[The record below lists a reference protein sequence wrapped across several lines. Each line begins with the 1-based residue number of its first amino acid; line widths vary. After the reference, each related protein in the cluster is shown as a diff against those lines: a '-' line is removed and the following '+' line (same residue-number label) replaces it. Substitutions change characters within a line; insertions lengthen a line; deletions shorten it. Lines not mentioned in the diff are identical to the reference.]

1 MMDIKEKVK
10 EIVASNLQSPEH
22 FIVDINVSG
31 STAVNKIT
39 VLLDGDNGITID
51 ECARMSRML
60 SKELEEM
67 NFSELPYL
75 LEVSSPGVDK
85 PLKLIR
91 QYNRNVGRKLSI
103 QLSDDSI
110 VVGKLEAISEDR
122 ITILEEKKEKGKS
135 KKVTLAPSEILF
147 SNIKKTNVL
156 VSFN

>member
-1 MMDIKEKVK
+1 MMDIKEKIR
-10 EIVASNLQSPEH
+10 EIVNSNLQSPEH

-31 STAVNKIT
+31 STTVNKIT

-85 PLKLIR
+85 PLKLTR
-91 QYNRNVGRKLSI
+91 QYHRNIGRKLSI
-103 QLSDDSI
+103 QLNDDNI
-110 VVGKLEAISEDR
+110 IVGKLESIKEDG
-122 ITILEEKKEKGKS
+122 ILILEEKKEKGKS
-135 KKVTLAPSEILF
+135 KKVIVAPSEILF